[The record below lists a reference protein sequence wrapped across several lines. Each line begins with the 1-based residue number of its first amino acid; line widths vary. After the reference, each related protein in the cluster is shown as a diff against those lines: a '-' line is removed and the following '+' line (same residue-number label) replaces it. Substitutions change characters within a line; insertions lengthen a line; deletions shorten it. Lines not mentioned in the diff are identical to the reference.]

1 MTIGERIKERRIQL
15 GFSVDELAQKIGKNR
30 ATIYR
35 YESNDIENFPITI
48 LEPLAKVLETTPSY
62 LMGWEEKPNPTF
74 SFYLDMQLGLL
85 GYSIEYDE
93 EGNVTLFD
101 KDEAYEITDN
111 DVRELRNS
119 VSSYIQFKLQ
129 EIKVRSKKCTASSVQ
144 KFRASSQVLNAA
156 QKRTDIEIPEGVDT
170 SENDIMKDDNF

>member
-35 YESNDIENFPITI
+35 YESNDIENFPTTI

-62 LMGWEEKPNPTF
+62 LMGWDEKPNPSF
-74 SFYLDMQLGLL
+74 SFYLDMQLSLL
-85 GYSIEYDE
+85 GYSIEYDS
-93 EGNVTLFD
+93 EGNVTLFY
-101 KDEAYEITDN
+101 KDEAYEITDH

-129 EIKVRSKKCTASSVQ
+129 EIKSRSKKYKTAPVP
-144 KFRASSQVLNAA
+144 KLRAAHE
-156 QKRTDIEIPEGVDT
+156 RTDIEYTEEDRAADLSMV
-170 SENDIMKDDNF
+170 EKKK